1 MQVRRILSVLI
12 LSVFFLAGCTH
23 IAPYN
28 QHAYEQ
34 ATSLKV
40 EAMTL
45 VEKANDPYAEYEKEI
60 EEFKIRML
68 KAYEYVK
75 GIPKNI
81 ETADQ
86 WAILIS
92 EKGKSIFGFLKF
104 WQEKTTVTET
114 FVAEYK
120 KEIEKHFNKIIEL
133 EAGKIGSDK

>member
-1 MQVRRILSVLI
+1 VLI
-12 LSVFFLAGCTH
+12 LSVFFLAACTH
-23 IAPYN
+23 IAPFN

-45 VEKANDPYAEYEKEI
+45 VEKANDPYTKHEKEI
-60 EEFKIRML
+60 EEFKLRML

-75 GIPKNI
+75 GIPKNV
-81 ETADQ
+81 ETSDQ

-92 EKGKSIFGFLKF
+92 EKGKSVFGFLKF
-104 WQEKTTVTET
+104 WQEKTTVSET
-114 FVAEYK
+114 FAAEYK